1 MKNLIN
7 INLLRLYKIYLI
19 INYMI
24 MEENNNENGYLK
36 LLKFILD
43 NGIRKDTR
51 NGYTLSYFGSLLRFN
66 LNNGNSF
73 PLLTTKKVFFRGIVE
88 ELLWFLRGSVNSKE
102 LEDKGINI
110 WKGNSTREYLDSI
123 GLYNYPEGY
132 LGPIYGYQ
140 WRSFNGKVDQLRYV
154 LEELELNNSRRAL
167 LSAWN
172 PVQLK
177 EQALPPCH
185 LIYNFYKNDNE
196 HLSCMMYMRSADL
209 FLGVPFNIASTALLT
224 MIIAKVMNM
233 KVKEICI
240 SICDVHIYDEHI
252 EPVKIQLNNE
262 IYNAP
267 EVIIKKEIDKNK
279 NLSIDEKIKW
289 IEELKYEDFELINYK
304 CHPSIKAIM
313 K

>member
-1 MKNLIN
+1 MENNEKGYL
-7 INLLRLYKIYLI
+7 NLLS
-19 INYMI
+19 
-24 MEENNNENGYLK
+24 
-36 LLKFILD
+36 FILN
-43 NGIRKDTR
+43 NGVKKETR
-51 NGYTLSYFGSLLRFN
+51 NGFTYSHFGSLLRFDV
-66 LNNGNSF
+66 NNGDSF

-102 LEDKGINI
+102 LEEKGINI

-140 WRSFNGKVDQLRYV
+140 WRSFNGKIDQLRYV

-185 LIYNFYKNDNE
+185 LIYNFYKYDNQN
-196 HLSCMMYMRSADL
+196 LCCMMYMRSADL
-209 FLGVPFNIASTALLT
+209 FLGVPFNIASTAILT

-240 SICDVHIYDEHI
+240 SICDTHIYDEHLDA
-252 EPVKIQLNNE
+252 VKTQISNE
-262 IYNAP
+262 IYKP
-267 EVIIKKEIDKNK
+267 PQVIIKKEIDNTR

-289 IEELKYEDFELINYK
+289 IEELKFEDFELLNYK
-304 CHPSIKAIM
+304 SNSTIKAIM

>member
-1 MKNLIN
+1 MENNEKGYL
-7 INLLRLYKIYLI
+7 NLLS
-19 INYMI
+19 
-24 MEENNNENGYLK
+24 
-36 LLKFILD
+36 FILN
-43 NGIRKDTR
+43 NGVKKETR
-51 NGYTLSYFGSLLRFN
+51 NGFTYSHFGSLLRFDV
-66 LNNGNSF
+66 NNGDSF

-102 LEDKGINI
+102 LEEKGINI

-140 WRSFNGKVDQLRYV
+140 WRSFNGKIDQLRYV

-185 LIYNFYKNDNE
+185 LIYNFYKYDNQN
-196 HLSCMMYMRSADL
+196 LCCMMYMRSADL
-209 FLGVPFNIASTALLT
+209 FLGVPFNIASTAILT

-240 SICDVHIYDEHI
+240 SICDTHIYNEHLDA
-252 EPVKIQLNNE
+252 VKTQISNE
-262 IYNAP
+262 IYKP
-267 EVIIKKEIDKNK
+267 PQVIIKKEIDNTR

-289 IEELKYEDFELINYK
+289 IEELTFEDFELKNYD
-304 CHPSIKAIM
+304 CNPPIKAIM

>member
-1 MKNLIN
+1 MEIN
-7 INLLRLYKIYLI
+7 EKGYLNLLS
-19 INYMI
+19 
-24 MEENNNENGYLK
+24 
-36 LLKFILD
+36 FILN
-43 NGIRKDTR
+43 NGVKKETR
-51 NGYTLSYFGSLLRFN
+51 NGFTYSHFGSLLRFDV
-66 LNNGNSF
+66 NNGDSF

-102 LEDKGINI
+102 LEKKGINI

-140 WRSFNGKVDQLRYV
+140 WRSFNGKIDQLRYV

-185 LIYNFYKNDNE
+185 LIYNFYKYDNQN
-196 HLSCMMYMRSADL
+196 LCCMMYMRSADL
-209 FLGVPFNIASTALLT
+209 FLGVPFNIASTAILT

-240 SICDVHIYDEHI
+240 SICDTHIYDEHLDA
-252 EPVKIQLNNE
+252 VKTQISNE
-262 IYNAP
+262 IYKP
-267 EVIIKKEIDKNK
+267 PQVIIKKEIDNTR

-289 IEELKYEDFELINYK
+289 IEELTFEDFELKDYN
-304 CHPSIKAIM
+304 CHQLIKAIM

>member
-1 MKNLIN
+1 MENNEKGYL
-7 INLLRLYKIYLI
+7 NLLS
-19 INYMI
+19 
-24 MEENNNENGYLK
+24 
-36 LLKFILD
+36 FILN
-43 NGIRKDTR
+43 NGVKKETR
-51 NGYTLSYFGSLLRFN
+51 NGFTYSHFGSLLRFDV
-66 LNNGNSF
+66 NNGDSF

-102 LEDKGINI
+102 LEEKGINI

-140 WRSFNGKVDQLRYV
+140 WRSFNGKIDQLRYV

-185 LIYNFYKNDNE
+185 LIYNFYKYDNQN
-196 HLSCMMYMRSADL
+196 LCCMMYMRSADL
-209 FLGVPFNIASTALLT
+209 FLGVPFNIASTAILT

-240 SICDVHIYDEHI
+240 SICDTHIYDEHLDA
-252 EPVKIQLNNE
+252 VKTQISNE
-262 IYNAP
+262 IYKP
-267 EVIIKKEIDKNK
+267 PQVIIKKEIDNTR

-289 IEELKYEDFELINYK
+289 IEELTFEDFELKNYD
-304 CHPSIKAIM
+304 CNPPIKAIM

>member
-1 MKNLIN
+1 MNNKNEL
-7 INLLRLYKIYLI
+7 
-19 INYMI
+19 
-24 MEENNNENGYLK
+24 GYLE
-36 LLKFILD
+36 LLKFVLD
-43 NGIRKDTR
+43 NGIRKETR
-51 NGYTLSYFGSLLRFN
+51 NGFTYSYFGGLLRFDVN
-66 LNNGNSF
+66 DGLSF

-110 WKGNSTREYLDSI
+110 WKGNSSREYLDSI
-123 GLYNYPEGY
+123 GFFNYPEGF

-140 WRSFNGKVDQLRYV
+140 WRSFNGSFDQLKYI
-154 LEELELNNSRRAL
+154 LEELNLNNSRRAL

-172 PVQLK
+172 PQQLK

-185 LIYNFYKNDNE
+185 LIYNFYKSDNNE
-196 HLSCMMYMRSADL
+196 LSCMMYMRSADL

-233 KVKEICI
+233 KVKDICI
-240 SICDVHIYDEHI
+240 SICDIHIYDEHI
-252 EPVKIQLNNE
+252 EQSKIQIENE

-267 EVIIKKEIDKNK
+267 KLNIKKEIDNS
-279 NLSIDEKIKW
+279 LSINEKIKW
-289 IEELKYEDFELINYK
+289 IESLTYEDFELNDYVSHK
-304 CHPSIKAIM
+304 PLKAIM